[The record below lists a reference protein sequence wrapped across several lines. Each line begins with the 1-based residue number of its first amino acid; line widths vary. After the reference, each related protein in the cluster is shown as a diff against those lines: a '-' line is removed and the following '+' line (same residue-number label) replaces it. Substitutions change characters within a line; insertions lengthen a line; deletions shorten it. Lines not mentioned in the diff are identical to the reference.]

1 MVNTQQQKRPSSIEV
16 LCALS
21 LSVIILTILL
31 NIRGYIDYSK
41 MQGALNTKWF
51 LIMIFLNI
59 PTIIGLI
66 LMFFLKRVGFW
77 IFLLGKVL
85 YFVLPIIAG
94 TVDTVF
100 GLLVLPYFIE
110 SVTFIILFATRLKYM
125 V

>member
-21 LSVIILTILL
+21 LFVIILTILL
-31 NIRGYIDYSK
+31 NIRGYNDYSK